1 MNRPQQQLS
10 PLRITSM
17 LLLLLAFFAG
27 TAWLVRMLPPSAP
40 GAAVAFLLGL
50 LVLPVA
56 ASPYEWLVHRYVYHG
71 TVIPFLRRIYVIHQ
85 HGHHYAIFPTWRY
98 VTNGPVLRHPIVSE
112 SRADLHQGFWSNLR
126 IKLAHFAF
134 YMVLGTV
141 LILWPAWHATGSVA
155 FLSGLLAALV
165 VVSDLFV
172 RVHDAIHYPREFP
185 FIQRQLW
192 FRFLDEH
199 HYIHHVDTTV
209 NVNFLLPLADLLF
222 GTLRRTLTAEELAV
236 HGPLAEA
243 KATPV
248 GASEPA
254 RLVAR
259 PRPRNPEKQRPPEGG
274 RRWSLTANG

>member
-1 MNRPQQQLS
+1 MRFVKGGIDVLDKPPGRLS
-10 PLRITSM
+10 PLRIVSM
-17 LLLLLAFFAG
+17 TLLLLAFFAG
-27 TAWLVRMLPPSAP
+27 TAWCVRSLPPSVP
-40 GAAVAFLLGL
+40 GAALAFLLGV

-71 TVIPFLRRIYVIHQ
+71 TAIPFLRRIYVIHQ

-98 VTNGPVLRHPIVSE
+98 VTHGPVLRHPIVSG
-112 SRADLHQGFWSNLR
+112 SRSDLHRAPWSNLR

-134 YMVLGTV
+134 YMALGSA
-141 LILWPAWHATGSVA
+141 LILWPAWLATGSVA
-155 FLSGLLAALV
+155 FLAGLLASLV

-185 FIQRQLW
+185 VIQRQRW

-199 HYIHHVDTTV
+199 HYIHHVDTTA

-222 GTLRRTLTAEELAV
+222 GTMRRTLTAEELAV
-236 HGPLAEA
+236 HGPLAQA
-243 KATPV
+243 KAHPV

-259 PRPRNPEKQRPPEGG
+259 PRPRR
-274 RRWSLTANG
+274 TAEAAAADG

>member
-1 MNRPQQQLS
+1 MHE
-10 PLRITSM
+10 PLRPLERPRVLAAI
-17 LLLLLAFFAG
+17 LLLLAFFAG
-27 TAWLVRMLPPSAP
+27 VAGLVGQLPATPLAH
-40 GAAVAFLLGL
+40 AAAFLLGV
-50 LVLPVA
+50 LVLPMA

-71 TVIPFLRRIYVIHQ
+71 TAIPFLRRIYVIHQ

-98 VTNGPVLRHPIVSE
+98 VTNGPVLRHPILSD
-112 SRADLHQGFWSNLR
+112 SRSALHVTFWSNLR
-126 IKLAHFAF
+126 IKFAHFAF
-134 YMVLGTV
+134 YMALGTA
-141 LILWPAWHATGSVA
+141 LILTPAWFATGSVA
-155 FLSGLLAALV
+155 FLAGMLASLL

-185 FIQRQLW
+185 WLQRQGW

-199 HYIHHVDTTV
+199 HYIHHVDTSV

-222 GTLRRTLTAEELAV
+222 GTMRRTLTDEEVAV
-236 HGPLAEA
+236 HGTLAEA

-259 PRPRNPEKQRPPEGG
+259 PRPRRPAAAP
-274 RRWSLTANG
+274 TDVAPVAPAA